1 MVRFSQTL
9 DDRQAR
15 NREKPI
21 EQLKENHH
29 YYSPE
34 ERQPHAVHMSDDRFY
49 SQPPKP
55 VYQGAPA
62 YQRKEN
68 IYAQAPIEEVEE
80 IIYEKPIIERESV
93 KPDLSKPELEFPADQ
108 NIQFGVEYAP
118 NSKPPVIGKNHTIR
132 SNSIIY
138 NDVVIGDN
146 FRTGHNV
153 VIRENTNIGDD
164 VLIGTNTVIEGD
176 VIIGN
181 DVSIQSNVYIPTNS
195 VIEDNVFIG
204 PCACFTNDK
213 YPVRINYELQGP
225 KVRRGASIGGNTT
238 FLSNVEIGEGSIV
251 AAGAIVIHSVPPFY
265 LAIGTPAR
273 IKPLPDHLKVPN
285 RF

>member
-1 MVRFSQTL
+1 MVKFMDGLGSS
-9 DDRQAR
+9 
-15 NREKPI
+15 NE
-21 EQLKENHH
+21 
-29 YYSPE
+29 
-34 ERQPHAVHMSDDRFY
+34 
-49 SQPPKP
+49 
-55 VYQGAPA
+55 
-62 YQRKEN
+62 EN
-68 IYAQAPIEEVEE
+68 IAP
-80 IIYEKPIIERESV
+80 PQF
-93 KPDLSKPELEFPADQ
+93 LPED
-108 NIQFGVEYAP
+108 NIKFGVNYKEG
-118 NSKPPVIGKNHTIR
+118 SKPPIIGKNSVIR

-176 VIIGN
+176 VIIGS

-213 YPVRINYELQGP
+213 YPVRANYPLQGP
-225 KVRRGASIGGNTT
+225 KIRRGASIGGNTT
-238 FLSNVEIGEGSIV
+238 FLSGVEVGEGAMV
-251 AAGAIVIHSVPPFY
+251 AAGALVIHSVPPYY
-265 LAIGTPAR
+265 LAIGTPAK
-273 IKPLPDHLKVPN
+273 IKPLADNLKVSN

>member
-1 MVRFSQTL
+1 MVKFLGGLGDNRVKNVETPTL
-9 DDRQAR
+9 
-15 NREKPI
+15 
-21 EQLKENHH
+21 L
-29 YYSPE
+29 PE
-34 ERQPHAVHMSDDRFY
+34 D
-49 SQPPKP
+49 
-55 VYQGAPA
+55 
-62 YQRKEN
+62 N
-68 IYAQAPIEEVEE
+68 I
-80 IIYEKPIIERESV
+80 R
-93 KPDLSKPELEFPADQ
+93 
-108 NIQFGVEYAP
+108 FGVEYSP
-118 NSKPPVIGKNHTIR
+118 DSRPPVIGRNHTIR

-225 KVRRGASIGGNTT
+225 KIRRGASIGGN
-238 FLSNVEIGEGSIV
+238 
-251 AAGAIVIHSVPPFY
+251 IHFYPMLKSVRIYCSCRSQLLHVPPFY

-285 RF
+285 KL

>member
-1 MVRFSQTL
+1 MVRFSQSL
-9 DDRQAR
+9 NDSQSKN
-15 NREKPI
+15 NRKAYDEDYRGNI
-21 EQLKENHH
+21 QNETQ
-29 YYSPE
+29 SS
-34 ERQPHAVHMSDDRFY
+34 R
-49 SQPPKP
+49 P
-55 VYQGAPA
+55 VYLSQEPNPNRDNF
-62 YQRKEN
+62 YIQPRKEETAE
-68 IYAQAPIEEVEE
+68 ILFEKTSIEKKS
-80 IIYEKPIIERESV
+80 IR
-93 KPDLSKPELEFPADQ
+93 PDYSKPELNFPENQ
-108 NIQFGVEYAP
+108 NIQFGVKYSP
-118 NSKPPVIGKNHTIR
+118 NSKPPVIGDNYTIR

-138 NDVVIGDN
+138 NDVIIGDN

-225 KVRRGASIGGNTT
+225 RIRRGASIGGNTT
-238 FLSNVEIGEGSIV
+238 FLSNVEVGEGSIV

-285 RF
+285 KF

>member
-9 DDRQAR
+9 EDKHSR
-15 NREKPI
+15 NREKPYNQVR
-21 EQLKENHH
+21 ESPD
-29 YYSPE
+29 YSQ
-34 ERQPHAVHMSDDRFY
+34 ERPSRVVQMPNDDRLY
-49 SQPPKP
+49 SQPPRR
-55 VYQGAPA
+55 VYQQDNMVMPP
-62 YQRKEN
+62 R
-68 IYAQAPIEEVEE
+68 EEPTE
-80 IIYEKPIIERESV
+80 IVYERPVIERESV
-93 KPDLSKPELEFPADQ
+93 EPDYSKPELEFPSDQ
-108 NIQFGVEYAP
+108 NIQFGVEYSP
-118 NSKPPVIGKNHTIR
+118 NSKPPVVGKNHTIR

-213 YPVRINYELQGP
+213 YPVRINYDLQGP
-225 KVRRGASIGGNTT
+225 RIRRGASIGGNTT

>member
-1 MVRFSQTL
+1 MVRFSQSL
-9 DDRQAR
+9 DNNQRADRRKQPVPKMDDADYYR
-15 NREKPI
+15 YDERYQQVPREEYVENTNPRPVNREVPREVYSRPDESQEYYDIDYVTPQKESSLERPEI
-21 EQLKENHH
+21 QEELKFP
-29 YYSPE
+29 PE
-34 ERQPHAVHMSDDRFY
+34 D
-49 SQPPKP
+49 
-55 VYQGAPA
+55 
-62 YQRKEN
+62 N
-68 IYAQAPIEEVEE
+68 I
-80 IIYEKPIIERESV
+80 K
-93 KPDLSKPELEFPADQ
+93 
-108 NIQFGVEYAP
+108 FGVQYSK
-118 NSKPPVIGKNHTIR
+118 NSRPPVIGKNYTIR

-225 KVRRGASIGGNTT
+225 RVRRGASIGGNTT
-238 FLSNVEIGEGSIV
+238 FLSNVEVGEGSIV